1 MSSGLTQLLNGLQ
14 MLPAHWPLVPTSHC
28 KRPLGYQWQHNP
40 LTPRQFQE
48 NLLQY
53 GAVPIHDRQLKP
65 YFIRPQGFG
74 LLTGPNPE
82 EFLIAV
88 DVDGESAQAKLY
100 ELCGNQELP
109 PTVAFSSGL
118 PFRAQYLLK
127 LAPNQVVRSQKI
139 RTASSE
145 ILEIRGIGHQSVLPP
160 SPHPVTSAYHWL
172 SDSSPAET
180 QVAPIPR
187 RLLNFLNQTHPTP
200 QLHRSPIHPRYQRV
214 YPKATLL
221 PAVPS
226 HLNWVNTVLQAIHPR
241 FADSYHDWIKIG
253 LTLKAI
259 HPDLLG
265 AWDSWSQQ
273 SFKYKPG
280 ECTYKWKGFHPHS
293 LTVGSL
299 YWYAGRF

>member
-48 NLLQY
+48 NLLEY
-53 GAVPIHDRQLKP
+53 GAVPVNDRHLRP
-65 YFIRPQGFG
+65 YFVQPQGFG
-74 LLTGPNPE
+74 LLTGANTE

-88 DVDGESAQAKLY
+88 DVDGESALAKLY
-100 ELCGNQELP
+100 ELCGDQALP

-127 LAPNQVVRSQKI
+127 LPLNQVVRSQKI
-139 RTASSE
+139 RTASSD
-145 ILEIRGIGHQSVLPP
+145 ILEFRGIGHQSVLPP
-160 SPHPVTSAYHWL
+160 SPHPVTGVYHWL
-172 SDSSPAET
+172 GNSSPAET
-180 QVAPIPR
+180 QVAPIPLK
-187 RLLNFLNQTHPTP
+187 LLNFLNQSRPTP
-200 QLHRSPIHPRYQRV
+200 QLHRSPIHLPDPRV
-214 YPKATLL
+214 YPQPSSL
-221 PAVPS
+221 PVVPS
-226 HLNWVNTVLQAIHPR
+226 HLSWVNQLLQTIHPR

-259 HPDLLG
+259 HPDLL
-265 AWDSWSQQ
+265 ATWDSWSQQ
-273 SFKYKPG
+273 SPKYKPG
-280 ECTYKWKGFHPHS
+280 ECAYKWKGFQPHS

-299 YWYAGRF
+299 YWYASRF